1 MQSRLSTNLFIFED
15 ISYRVIACLLAK
27 WVNIE
32 FNLAVLQ
39 QHTFEVL
46 LKYFLDLLIYNEC
59 IFYRMH
65 KHYKEHILGSKLLY
79 TFEYTHSNN
88 SKSIEISTI

>member
-1 MQSRLSTNLFIFED
+1 MLTNLFIFED

-39 QHTFEVL
+39 
-46 LKYFLDLLIYNEC
+46 
-59 IFYRMH
+59 
-65 KHYKEHILGSKLLY
+65 
-79 TFEYTHSNN
+79 
-88 SKSIEISTI
+88 